1 MTLKEKQLQHESGF
15 EESFKGRSIETP
27 DDISAMIQPQTQD
40 FSLNKERLG
49 EGRLQELEET
59 LGALPEISEQ
69 ECHSTSQSKTSLV
82 EVYLSEIARFPSSNY
97 QEQVQFA
104 KKLQT
109 YRAWKNVLLFKLPLV
124 LSHLLEILKQSK
136 QKGVPLSK
144 LALHRNIELGGRD
157 EQLNYPQR
165 DRIWCQSK
173 SSQIDSLI
181 SLIEQWLECHRRLR
195 RDWDTLKKQAKLQR
209 QLQELRFEI
218 IFRLHVFSLHPRIFQ
233 SIVDHVELVQEV
245 VDSMN
250 RNMESNF
257 LFMRASHFSL
267 VTKLC
272 ETHNKSISDFL
283 SSPTRQARTIWFEE
297 EILSMG
303 IQEFLEVCQE
313 LNSWDQKMTME
324 KDRFVEQ
331 NLRLVVSV
339 AKKYYGSHMDIMDFI
354 QEGNVG
360 LMQAVDRYDFTRGT
374 KFSTYAIW
382 WIRHAITRAI
392 DDRERTVRIPVNKV
406 LVKRGLDRK
415 SRDVTQQVGI
425 QSVRSAA
432 HEANVSLQKVEQL
445 QNLPWQSV
453 SLDSPQNDHAGES
466 SLSMM
471 LPSPDLSPMQYCL
484 DRELQRHTMQ
494 VLDELPY
501 RYKDILRYRFGI
513 GTGENELNRVQVGKR
528 FGVGRERIRQ
538 IEQGAFEKIRNSR
551 SWPILCSFLHNQ

>member
-1 MTLKEKQLQHESGF
+1 MLKEEQWQHELGC
-15 EESFKGRSIETP
+15 EEFFRGGSIDAP
-27 DDISAMIQPQTQD
+27 DDTLAMIPPQSQD
-40 FSLNKERLG
+40 FSLNEERFG
-49 EGRLQELEET
+49 EGSLQELEEPLDT
-59 LGALPEISEQ
+59 LPEISEQ
-69 ECHSTSQSKTSLV
+69 ERHSTSQSKRSLI
-82 EVYLSEIARFPSSNY
+82 EVYLSEIAKFPSPNY

-104 KKLQT
+104 KTIQM
-109 YRAWKNVLLFKLPLV
+109 YRAWKNVVLFKLPLV

-144 LALHRNIELGGRD
+144 LALHQNMELGDGD
-157 EQLNYPQR
+157 ERLNYPKR
-165 DRIWCQSK
+165 DQIWHQSK

-181 SLIEQWLECHRRLR
+181 SLLEQWLECHRRLR
-195 RDWDTLKKQAKLQR
+195 RDWDTLKKQGKLQR

-218 IFRLHVFSLHPRIFQ
+218 LCRLHVFSLHPRILE
-233 SIVDHVELVQEV
+233 SIVNHVRLLQEV

-267 VTKLC
+267 VAKLC
-272 ETHNKSISDFL
+272 ETHHKSMNDFL
-283 SSPTRQARTIWFEE
+283 SSPSRQARTVWFEE
-297 EILSMG
+297 EILGMG
-303 IQEFLEVCQE
+303 IQEFLAICWK

-354 QEGNVG
+354 QEGNIG

-392 DDRERTVRIPVNKV
+392 DDRERTVRIPINKV

-415 SRDVTQQVGI
+415 SRDVTQHVGV

-432 HEANVSLQKVEQL
+432 HETNVSLQKVDQI

-453 SLDSPQNDHAGES
+453 TLDSPQNDHAGDS
-466 SLSMM
+466 AISMM
-471 LPSPDLSPMQYCL
+471 LPSSDLSPMQYCS
-484 DRELQRHTMQ
+484 DRELQRYTMQ
-494 VLDELPY
+494 VLDELPC

-513 GTGENELNRVQVGKR
+513 GTGEHELDRVQVGKR

-538 IEQGAFEKIRNSR
+538 IELGAFEKIRNSR
-551 SWPILCSFLHNQ
+551 SWPILGSFLHSP